1 MAYSVISK
9 SKIQAIN
16 GLEQLVDAISGVA
29 DVRSV
34 TFRDRYDKQCPLNKI
49 RARLLPWDDYAKHKI
64 IREATLLMGWGAGG
78 SGIPYN
84 SRVPLFFPRIQKI

>member
-16 GLEQLVDAISGVA
+16 GLGQWKDAISGVA

-34 TFRDRYDKQCPLNKI
+34 TFRDGYEKQCPLNEI
-49 RARLLPWDDYAKHKI
+49 RARLLPWDEFAKQKI
-64 IREATLLMGWGAGG
+64 IREATLLMGWGGG

-84 SRVPLFFPRIQKI
+84 SR